1 MASSWHRRARLG
13 VALFGL
19 TVAVVVY
26 FAMGE
31 RQTAAPP
38 LPVAR
43 LDPKA
48 VLEITSGMIE
58 GVTGIEKNFQLESS
72 TSQQYADGSTK
83 HLDAVIVIPKGGNRT
98 FRVAAKEALVNKEQ
112 TEVMLTGQVRLED
125 SDGFFLTGEAVTYDR
140 ERSIART
147 ESTVAFGRGRMS
159 GSGTG
164 ITYDQANDVLTVAS
178 QAQVTTRNEAGEP
191 VMQFSSGRA
200 TLDRM
205 QHVLTVQDDVR
216 VDRGEE
222 VIEADRAIATLSE
235 QDDVIRF
242 LELRGSARVEGG
254 GGGIDA
260 MSANDMDLDYTDD
273 GQRLEAARLDGTAAV
288 ARTGEKG
295 ASQQMLAESIRQQL
309 AADGASHLV
318 LERNASIVM
327 IEEQGRGGRRMAA
340 DALDLDLAAD
350 GALTRAA
357 GRTNVRLDLPAAEG
371 TPARSIR
378 ATTLDGTGKAGAGL
392 TSATFTGDVV
402 FTEYPPAAG
411 GAAATARTAR
421 AARLEAT
428 LADDAVTGATFTGD
442 VTFEE
447 AGLKACAAR
456 LEYQPG
462 KGSLA
467 LSGDT
472 ADGRPIVAEEQTAIE
487 APTIDVALDTRRMV
501 ARGGV
506 TTEVGA
512 VTRCRPTTARPAAQQ
527 GPTRM
532 PGLLKADAAV
542 TIRAATLD
550 YQGEGGKA
558 VYAGRA
564 SITQSDT
571 SINADTIALDQ
582 KNGDLTATGNAIATM
597 ILDGGTTTG
606 RAHEIVYLDAR
617 RLIRYSAP
625 AAGTILPP
633 VPAGR
638 PAPARLPQ
646 LSGPQGELTAASRID
661 VRLADEGSRVER
673 IEAFANTRLR
683 HETRVAS
690 GGAQLTYVAAE
701 EKYVMEAGPAAPV
714 VLVVDCREMRGKTLT
729 FYRSD
734 DTIDIDG
741 QEQRRTNTSR
751 AGGPCT
757 PATAPR

>member
-38 LPVAR
+38 APVAR
-43 LDPKA
+43 TDPKA
-48 VLEITSGMIE
+48 VLEITSGIVE
-58 GVTGIEKNFQLESS
+58 GITGIEKNFEINASRFLN
-72 TSQQYADGSTK
+72 YPDGSTRFF
-83 HLDAVIVIPKGGNRT
+83 DVEVIVPKGTDRT
-98 FRVAAKEALVNKEQ
+98 FTIHAKEALADKAQ
-112 TEVMLTGQVRLED
+112 TDIELTGDVKMED
-125 SDGFFLTGEAVTYDR
+125 SDGFVLATEKGRFDR
-140 ERSIART
+140 TESIART
-147 ESTVAFGRGRMS
+147 DSAVTFSRGRMS
-159 GSGTG
+159 GSGVG
-164 ITYDQANDVLTVAS
+164 ITYDQNSDVLTVAS

-216 VDRGEE
+216 VVRSEE
-222 VIEADRAIATLSE
+222 VIEAARAIATLSE
-235 QDDVIRF
+235 NDDVIRF

-273 GQRLEAARLDGTAAV
+273 GQRLEAVQLDGTAAV

-357 GRTNVRLDLPAAEG
+357 GRANVRLDLPAAEG

-378 ATTLDGTGKAGAGL
+378 ATTLDGTGKTGAGL

-402 FTEYPPAAG
+402 FTEDQPAAG
-411 GAAATARTAR
+411 GGGATARTAR

-472 ADGRPIVAEEQTAIE
+472 AAGRPIVAEEQTTIE
-487 APTIDVALDTRRMV
+487 APTIDVALDTRRMI
-501 ARGGV
+501 AKGGV
-506 TTEVGA
+506 TTEAGA
-512 VTRCRPTTARPAAQQ
+512 VTRCRPATARPTAQQ
-527 GPTRM
+527 GPSRM

-542 TIRAATLD
+542 TIRAASLD

-582 KNGDLTATGNAIATM
+582 KNGDLTATGNDIATM

-606 RAHEIVYLDAR
+606 RAHEIVYLDAP

-661 VRLADEGSRVER
+661 VSQGLLCVARFGS
-673 IEAFANTRLR
+673 
-683 HETRVAS
+683 
-690 GGAQLTYVAAE
+690 
-701 EKYVMEAGPAAPV
+701 AAPV
-714 VLVVDCREMRGKTLT
+714 AST
-729 FYRSD
+729 
-734 DTIDIDG
+734 
-741 QEQRRTNTSR
+741 
-751 AGGPCT
+751 
-757 PATAPR
+757 